1 MTDSIPAASTR
12 LVTDAEIDTY
22 RQDGVVCLR
31 NAFDAHWIAEMRS
44 AFDLA
49 KCVWLPLDPVPKAAA
64 VEFIRGSQRSK
75 VLYSPV
81 EFSEGNALY
90 DASMPAVPDI
100 EGTTILS
107 VGMSNR
113 EIAWCFKR

>member
-1 MTDSIPAASTR
+1 MTDSIPATSAR

-49 KCVWLPLDPVPKAAA
+49 KCVWLYR
-64 VEFIRGSQRSK
+64 ISK
-75 VLYSPV
+75 VP
-81 EFSEGNALY
+81 EA
-90 DASMPAVPDI
+90 
-100 EGTTILS
+100 TTILS
-107 VGMSNR
+107 VGMSTRVSNLAMPCML
-113 EIAWCFKR
+113 ICFRVSGHVGNK